1 MATVLHIQ
9 ASPMGDLSYSKRLA
23 RAFLDSYGSA
33 HREDRIV
40 TLELWKET
48 LPPFDFVAASGKYKI
63 IRGMPHSEEE
73 ASAWKRVL
81 EMIDQFKGADKVVVS
96 TGMWNFSIPY
106 RLKQYLDVIV
116 QPGHT
121 FGFDPEKGYFGL
133 VTGKPLMLLL
143 ASGGEYPEGTP
154 GAQFDYQKPYLEM
167 IFRFM
172 GFTDV
177 RTLRSEGTL
186 GPGAETNHAAAEA
199 AAIEAV
205 KEF

>member
-40 TLELWKET
+40 TLDLWKET

-73 ASAWKRVL
+73 ASAWKKVL

-116 QPGHT
+116 QPGHPSALT
-121 FGFDPEKGYFGL
+121 QKKA
-133 VTGKPLMLLL
+133 T
-143 ASGGEYPEGTP
+143 SGWLPANP
-154 GAQFDYQKPYLEM
+154 
-167 IFRFM
+167 
-172 GFTDV
+172 
-177 RTLRSEGTL
+177 
-186 GPGAETNHAAAEA
+186 
-199 AAIEAV
+199 
-205 KEF
+205 

>member
-9 ASPMGDLSYSKRLA
+9 ASPMGDLSFSSRLA
-23 RAFLDSYGSA
+23 KAFFNAYRMVHRGDRVLTLD
-33 HREDRIV
+33 
-40 TLELWKET
+40 LWKDT
-48 LPPFDFVAASGKYKI
+48 LPHFDFAAASGKYKI

-73 ASAWKRVL
+73 ALAWKKVL
-81 EMIDQFKGADKVVVS
+81 ELIGQFKEADKVVLS

-121 FGFDPEKGYFGL
+121 FGVDPEKGYFGL
-133 VTGKPLMLLL
+133 VTGKPAMLLL

-154 GAQFDYQKPYLEM
+154 GAAFDFQKPYLEM

-177 RTLRSEGTL
+177 RTVRSEGTL
-186 GPGAETNHAAAEA
+186 GPSAEANYAAAEA
-199 AAIEAV
+199 SVIAAAR
-205 KEF
+205 EF